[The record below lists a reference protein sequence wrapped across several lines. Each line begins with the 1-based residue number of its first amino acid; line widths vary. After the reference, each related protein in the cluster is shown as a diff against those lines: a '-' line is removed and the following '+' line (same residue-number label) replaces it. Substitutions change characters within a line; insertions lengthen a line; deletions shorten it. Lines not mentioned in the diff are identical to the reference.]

1 MHKKLYLT
9 VFTLLLLSFS
19 LNSQL
24 SLVFPKNNYVFDST
38 TVLFEWNAVPAAN
51 TYEIQLATD
60 INFSNLVVNQSGII
74 NTNYTASNLP
84 SNQQFYWRC
93 KSDNSAWSTV
103 RSFRIVDFTT
113 WPTLELWLD
122 ADSVTPI
129 AGNKV
134 AQWNDLSGNSNHL
147 TQTNS
152 GNQPTLENNI
162 SGLNGHNQ
170 IDFDALSTQYLE
182 NLDLS
187 NLVEGDIFALLKL
200 NTSFPSSPVS
210 TGLWTFGSST
220 LSDHY
225 PYTNSFVYSGFGNNT
240 RHQIS
245 TILPSFDLSSV
256 HILNINSGSDFN
268 LRLNNDLF
276 FNTSTGYSSFS
287 SSILLGK
294 SYGNY
299 FFDGKMSEVL
309 LFNTV
314 LSDSLRNLVHS
325 QMQHKYAP
333 PVNLGSNITQYGFC
347 DTTLYAGKRFTSY
360 LWSDGSTAD
369 SLIANGPGTYWVEV
383 EDIFGFISRDTI
395 EVLSGLNYPTSQLYC
410 PSEFID
416 WQTGL
421 GEHYNYL
428 WSDGS
433 TADSLVIN
441 SPGSYHV
448 TVTDTNGCVF
458 QSDTLVF
465 DEDPFTA
472 TASLGPDVNLCTG
485 NNLGLSVGANE
496 AVSYLWN
503 TGATT
508 PEIGISSSGTYN
520 VQVQNANGCVAMD
533 TIDVTIIGDAPN
545 IAFDVPAQS
554 CVAAPFDFEDLSTT
568 TDGSSIIAWD
578 WNFGE
583 GSTAQLEQG
592 NFAYSADGNYDI
604 TLTIETSSGC
614 FNTLSAPIEIKTNP
628 MLTFSTNYICQ
639 NQAIEFNGGQLSPQ
653 TITDW
658 NWNFNDPASGT
669 DNVATGQNTQHVF
682 ALPGDYDVMLIGTDI
697 FGCIDTLVQTKTIA
711 PTPTAD
717 FNFNEVCEGS
727 VVNYQNASTVAS
739 PASITSY
746 QWTFGDGTNSG
757 QTNPQKPYASQ
768 GVYTVGLTA
777 TANNGCSDDTTQ
789 TIKIHAIPQVNY
801 TLEQACAGIET
812 RFTDNSFISNGSVA
826 QVDWSIDGQT
836 PITGFTVGHQF
847 PNAGTY
853 SLEQTVRS
861 AFGCENSA
869 VSSVTIKDY
878 IDADFDFSP
887 NAFVS
892 DYPIV
897 FQSTSTGASQYEWT
911 FGDFAN
917 AQQADTSITF
927 DESQIGNTYTV
938 ELLVRNIH
946 GCSDS
951 MTIQGT
957 VLERQT
963 DLLIS
968 QLFSQEENGYLT
980 IGVQLKNIGTTP
992 INRVDLYLRKPSL
1005 SGGIKETWSGNLQ
1018 AGQSEIYVFSAAP
1031 SATVMDKDAD
1041 QNYLCIEGR
1050 IVSPAQ
1056 FTELDLENNEVCRVI
1071 APSEVVLIHPYP
1083 NPVSDQLTIKV
1094 VMPAK
1099 EVIALHVYNDQG
1111 RLVQT
1116 ITEEEELQ
1124 KGLNTFYVNTSGW
1137 AAGNYKIRT
1146 ITSTKQVPTVGFVK
1160 L

>member
-1 MHKKLYLT
+1 MHKKFYLT

-19 LNSQL
+19 LKSQL

-152 GNQPTLENNI
+152 GNQPTLENNV

-225 PYTNSFVYSGFGNNT
+225 PYTNSSVYSGFGNNT

-458 QSDTLVF
+458 KSDTLSFQEDVF
-465 DEDPFTA
+465 PTS
-472 TASLGPDVNLCTG
+472 ASLGPDLNLCSG
-485 NNLGLSVGANE
+485 NNLSLTSGASE

-503 TGATT
+503 TGSTEASILI
-508 PEIGISSSGTYN
+508 ENSGTYSVEVIN
-520 VQVQNANGCVAMD
+520 INGCVAKD
-533 TIDVTIIGDAPN
+533 TVDVTIIGDAPVLAIDFPQYACLN
-545 IAFDVPAQS
+545 TVFS
-554 CVAAPFDFEDLSTT
+554 FEDESSTV
-568 TDGSSIIAWD
+568 DGSILTSWT
-578 WNFGE
+578 WEMG
-583 GSTAQLEQG
+583 
-592 NFAYSADGNYDI
+592 DGNMFTSPTATHSYNEGGSYEVNYAI
-604 TLTIETSSGC
+604 GTSSGC
-614 FNTLSAPIEIKTNP
+614 FMDTTFTVEVRNNPILTLSSNGA
-628 MLTFSTNYICQ
+628 CQ
-639 NQAIEFNGGQLSPQ
+639 NSSIEFYGGQLTPFTISDWRWDFGDNTPQ
-653 TITDW
+653 V
-658 NWNFNDPASGT
+658 S
-669 DNVATGQNTQHVF
+669 GQNVTHEF
-682 ALPGDYDVMLIGTDI
+682 TSHGEFEEIG
-697 FGCIDTLVQTKTIA
+697 
-711 PTPTAD
+711 
-717 FNFNEVCEGS
+717 
-727 VVNYQNASTVAS
+727 
-739 PASITSY
+739 
-746 QWTFGDGTNSG
+746 
-757 QTNPQKPYASQ
+757 
-768 GVYTVGLTA
+768 
-777 TANNGCSDDTTQ
+777 
-789 TIKIHAIPQVNY
+789 
-801 TLEQACAGIET
+801 
-812 RFTDNSFISNGSVA
+812 
-826 QVDWSIDGQT
+826 
-836 PITGFTVGHQF
+836 
-847 PNAGTY
+847 
-853 SLEQTVRS
+853 
-861 AFGCENSA
+861 
-869 VSSVTIKDY
+869 
-878 IDADFDFSP
+878 
-887 NAFVS
+887 
-892 DYPIV
+892 
-897 FQSTSTGASQYEWT
+897 
-911 FGDFAN
+911 
-917 AQQADTSITF
+917 
-927 DESQIGNTYTV
+927 
-938 ELLVRNIH
+938 
-946 GCSDS
+946 
-951 MTIQGT
+951 
-957 VLERQT
+957 
-963 DLLIS
+963 
-968 QLFSQEENGYLT
+968 
-980 IGVQLKNIGTTP
+980 
-992 INRVDLYLRKPSL
+992 
-1005 SGGIKETWSGNLQ
+1005 
-1018 AGQSEIYVFSAAP
+1018 
-1031 SATVMDKDAD
+1031 
-1041 QNYLCIEGR
+1041 
-1050 IVSPAQ
+1050 
-1056 FTELDLENNEVCRVI
+1056 
-1071 APSEVVLIHPYP
+1071 
-1083 NPVSDQLTIKV
+1083 
-1094 VMPAK
+1094 
-1099 EVIALHVYNDQG
+1099 
-1111 RLVQT
+1111 
-1116 ITEEEELQ
+1116 
-1124 KGLNTFYVNTSGW
+1124 
-1137 AAGNYKIRT
+1137 
-1146 ITSTKQVPTVGFVK
+1146 
-1160 L
+1160 

>member
-1 MHKKLYLT
+1 MQKHLIIFFSFFSFIFNTWSQVDLVYPKDSAVYNNANF
-9 VFTLLLLSFS
+9 VFEWNSEQNATTYHLQVSYSTSF
-19 LNSQL
+19 NTPIID
-24 SLVFPKNNYVFDST
+24 VNNLST
-38 TVLFEWNAVPAAN
+38 TVYTP
-51 TYEIQLATD
+51 
-60 INFSNLVVNQSGII
+60 SNLNPNQL
-74 NTNYTASNLP
+74 Y
-84 SNQQFYWRC
+84 YWRV
-93 KSDNSAWSTV
+93 KSNNSVWSSV
-103 RSFRIVDFTT
+103 RNFRIVDFRA
-113 WPTLELWLD
+113 WPELEIWLD
-122 ADSVTPI
+122 ADSVTI
-129 AGNKV
+129 IGGKV
-134 AQWNDLSGNSNHL
+134 SNWPDLSMNNNNFVQADVTKQPVQNSNLEALNGYSSIEFDPSLQNYFSGNSLASLNQGEIFSL
-147 TQTNS
+147 LSINS
-152 GNQPTLENNI
+152 QPSLNQL
-162 SGLNGHNQ
+162 H
-170 IDFDALSTQYLE
+170 
-182 NLDLS
+182 
-187 NLVEGDIFALLKL
+187 
-200 NTSFPSSPVS
+200 
-210 TGLWTFGSST
+210 TGLWSFGTDTASS
-220 LSDHY
+220 HY
-225 PYTNSFVYSGFGNNT
+225 PWVDNN
-240 RHQIS
+240 I
-245 TILPSFDLSSV
+245 
-256 HILNINSGSDFN
+256 
-268 LRLNNDLF
+268 
-276 FNTSTGYSSFS
+276 YSSFGRDTRFSIGNISNSFNLTNFHLLNISSDNDFVFRVNKASVFTS
-287 SSILLGK
+287 SSGSSAFISSVLLGK
-294 SYGNY
+294 SNGNY
-299 FFDGKMSEVL
+299 FFNGKISELV
-309 LFNTV
+309 LFNTT
-314 LSDSLRNLVHS
+314 LADSLRDLTNSYLR
-325 QMQHKYAP
+325 HKYAP
-333 PVNLGSNITQYGFC
+333 PVNLGRNISQYGFC
-347 DTTLYAGKRFTSY
+347 DTTLYAGKRFDSY

-369 SLIANGPGTYWVEV
+369 SLIVSQPGTYWVETV
-383 EDIFGFISRDTI
+383 DIFGFTSSDTI
-395 EVLSGLNYPTSQLYC
+395 EVIFPEIQNPTSQLYC

-520 VQVQNANGCVAMD
+520 VQVQNANGCIAMD

-568 TDGSSIIAWD
+568 TDGSSIIAWA

-592 NFAYSADGNYDI
+592 NLAYSADGNYDI

-614 FNTLSAPIEIKTNP
+614 FNTLSTPIEIKTNP
-628 MLTFSTNYICQ
+628 MLTFSTSYICQ

-658 NWNFNDPASGT
+658 NWNFNDPASGI
-669 DNVATGQNTQHVF
+669 DNVAVGQNTQHVF
-682 ALPGDYDVMLIGTDI
+682 ASPGDYDVMLIGTDI
-697 FGCIDTLVQTKTIA
+697 FGCIDILVQTKTIA
-711 PTPTAD
+711 PTPSAD

-739 PASITSY
+739 PATITSY

-801 TLEQACAGIET
+801 TLEQACAGIDAQ
-812 RFTDNSFISNGSVA
+812 FIDNSFIPNGSVA

-927 DESQIGNTYTV
+927 DESQIGNTYTI

-992 INRVDLYLRKPSL
+992 INMVDLYLRKPSL

-1018 AGQSEIYVFSAAP
+1018 AGQ
-1031 SATVMDKDAD
+1031 
-1041 QNYLCIEGR
+1041 
-1050 IVSPAQ
+1050 
-1056 FTELDLENNEVCRVI
+1056 
-1071 APSEVVLIHPYP
+1071 
-1083 NPVSDQLTIKV
+1083 
-1094 VMPAK
+1094 
-1099 EVIALHVYNDQG
+1099 
-1111 RLVQT
+1111 
-1116 ITEEEELQ
+1116 
-1124 KGLNTFYVNTSGW
+1124 
-1137 AAGNYKIRT
+1137 
-1146 ITSTKQVPTVGFVK
+1146 
-1160 L
+1160 